1 MTPIIKNGEPIRY
14 GYWATC
20 GECAA
25 DDYSDFHEPVTGCS
39 ASGQKE
45 QPGMD
50 ARVTYWE
57 EQHITCRKAQAAFSP
72 PEPEQLIV
80 VSDGVYERDM
90 VQGVRYASPPHMSG

>member
-1 MTPIIKNGEPIRY
+1 
-14 GYWATC
+14 
-20 GECAA
+20 
-25 DDYSDFHEPVTGCS
+25 
-39 ASGQKE
+39 
-45 QPGMD
+45 MD